1 MYGSTDPS
9 LVTAQHRAAA
19 YNKPLTLDYYSQF
32 LILLLPLGVF
42 YACVYFLAGRFYHE
56 LPHIADVLIAW
67 FLFFYFFHLAFVLY
81 KFKLGRLF
89 FKKWH
94 VLFQVGL
101 ASGLFGGIFTGK
113 LVYETYGHKWYSYQD
128 LADYVLIDPANARGQ
143 SYMDSGALYFKQ
155 GTRVATESATVFQ
168 DTKLYCVAPI
178 IGQPLE
184 GNLPPSATFDFW
196 AVGTDCC
203 KPDGASF
210 KCGEVDNNLAKAGM
224 RVINSEEVAFY
235 RLAVEQWS
243 NEFGLPSRHPLFFTW
258 VQDPVSQVDGLYS
271 QLSALSWNACG
282 LYLVVY
288 ALFFAIV
295 VYFCPGNGDGELDV
309 GDGRAAVD
317 WKTQNELN
325 QKEIWRNVAED

>member
-1 MYGSTDPS
+1 
-9 LVTAQHRAAA
+9 
-19 YNKPLTLDYYSQF
+19 
-32 LILLLPLGVF
+32 
-42 YACVYFLAGRFYHE
+42 
-56 LPHIADVLIAW
+56 
-67 FLFFYFFHLAFVLY
+67 
-81 KFKLGRLF
+81 
-89 FKKWH
+89 
-94 VLFQVGL
+94 
-101 ASGLFGGIFTGK
+101 
-113 LVYETYGHKWYSYQD
+113 
-128 LADYVLIDPANARGQ
+128 
-143 SYMDSGALYFKQ
+143 
-155 GTRVATESATVFQ
+155 
-168 DTKLYCVAPI
+168 
-178 IGQPLE
+178 
-184 GNLPPSATFDFW
+184 
-196 AVGTDCC
+196 
-203 KPDGASF
+203 
-210 KCGEVDNNLAKAGM
+210 M

-309 GDGRAAVD
+309 GDVRAAVD